1 MIIPRLL
8 AAHLA
13 ELGKYYPVISLTGPR
28 QAGKTTLL
36 SELYPGYRYVSLEE
50 LDIREEALR
59 DPRSF
64 LEKYDRRVIFDEA
77 QRVPV
82 LFNYLQGVVDA
93 DREPGR
99 FILSGS
105 QNFLLHKSITQSLA
119 GRVGTARLFP
129 LDCSELEN
137 AGLLPTSPGEA
148 ILKGFY
154 PNSYTTGVPPRYFYP
169 DYISSYLER
178 DVPDF
183 INSSNLATFLQFL
196 QVCAHYAGQLTNL
209 SRMATMTGVSVKT
222 VNAWLSIL
230 EMSYIV
236 FRVGPYFK
244 NFGKRLTKAP
254 KLYFYDTGLL
264 CHLLGIRS
272 VDELTQS
279 KEYGATFENLILADR
294 MKSLYH
300 TGEKPQLY
308 FFRDQHGVE
317 VDLLEGSAT
326 RLSLTEIKSGK
337 TYSSQWDANIRKIG
351 ALSDVPVTYRVVYG
365 GEKAMR
371 VGETV
376 VVPWFGTGGE
386 RR

>member
-1 MIIPRLL
+1 M
-8 AAHLA
+8 
-13 ELGKYYPVISLTGPR
+13 
-28 QAGKTTLL
+28 
-36 SELYPGYRYVSLEE
+36 
-50 LDIREEALR
+50 
-59 DPRSF
+59 
-64 LEKYDRRVIFDEA
+64 
-77 QRVPV
+77 
-82 LFNYLQGVVDA
+82 
-93 DREPGR
+93 
-99 FILSGS
+99 
-105 QNFLLHKSITQSLA
+105 
-119 GRVGTARLFP
+119 
-129 LDCSELEN
+129 
-137 AGLLPTSPGEA
+137 
-148 ILKGFY
+148 
-154 PNSYTTGVPPRYFYP
+154 PPRYFYP

-317 VDLLEGSAT
+317 ADLLEGSAT
-326 RLSLTEIKSGK
+326 RLSLTEIKSSK

-376 VVPWFGTGGE
+376 VVPWSGTGGE